1 MNTHNLCFRA
11 KIRKIMYTT
20 VNPRLTFKRSSGLR
34 GLNYICVIARCKYY
48 VGISGSP
55 CFGQA
60 YINLGSRDESV
71 PRCFRLRED
80 NSGAISRGASVIK
93 ENTKI

>member
-1 MNTHNLCFRA
+1 M
-11 KIRKIMYTT
+11 
-20 VNPRLTFKRSSGLR
+20 S
-34 GLNYICVIARCKYY
+34 Y

-80 NSGAISRGASVIK
+80 NSGAISRGTPVVK
-93 ENTKI
+93 ENTKILCSQNFQKNAVQCMFKNSKT